1 MSEENT
7 IDTESE
13 TPEVSPA
20 ENFVNAVTAKDFVSA
35 SKDFENMMMAKV
47 DDALDQEKISL
58 AAQIFNG
65 EDPNEED
72 INDDSE
78 EEDYENDTEE
88 ESEYDEED
96 ESEEEIEYEDS
107 NEDDND
113 GITPE

>member
-72 INDDSE
+72 INDETEE
-78 EEDYENDTEE
+78 EED
-88 ESEYDEED
+88 ESEEDLEAEAEED
-96 ESEEEIEYEDS
+96 ESEEEIESEDS
-107 NEDDND
+107 NEEDND
-113 GITPE
+113 GIAPE